1 MITRW
6 ARIRRLII
14 TTQARIKFNYLLFF
28 LPHRS
33 FYQIWSQTLL
43 IKSKSIDI
51 NLSSRFFD
59 AGVWKSQSP
68 VKSPFLL
75 GMWMAIK
82 SPYFNSVRYWEY
94 RIWRNNIFL
103 QSSSE
108 REKKERE
115 WSVESNWHLRNSLPA
130 RYPKNQPQKN
140 FGADQRFWIKKT
152 KSKRRKEEDLEEDQN
167 NDKKTEK
174 LEIFVLASHHWGRE
188 GIYNI
193 NL

>member
-108 REKKERE
+108 REKKK
-115 WSVESNWHLRNSLPA
+115 SESEASSQIGTFEI
-130 RYPKNQPQKN
+130 RYPPATQKTN
-140 FGADQRFWIKKT
+140 PKKILGPIRDFE
-152 KSKRRKEEDLEEDQN
+152 SRRRNLKEE
-167 NDKKTEK
+167 KRK
-174 LEIFVLASHHWGRE
+174 I
-188 GIYNI
+188 
-193 NL
+193 

>member
-108 REKKERE
+108 REKKRARVNRR
-115 WSVESNWHLRNSLPA
+115 SNRVESNWHLRNSRPKSLP
-130 RYPKNQPQKN
+130 
-140 FGADQRFWIKKT
+140 KKPT
-152 KSKRRKEEDLEEDQN
+152 RKIIWPER
-167 NDKKTEK
+167 
-174 LEIFVLASHHWGRE
+174 EIFEKIFWRRGRE
-188 GIYNI
+188 EII
-193 NL
+193 KW